1 MISLD
6 YLKMVVQALGSSSV
20 LQFHRTAQSYTQD
33 YIYIYMNLQLV
44 WSTAFTA
51 FFVSHENVVLSPD
64 LKSSDPESEM
74 ANQNC
79 AFTHFI
85 VYN

>member
-6 YLKMVVQALGSSSV
+6 YLKMVVQTLGSSSV
-20 LQFHRTAQSYTQD
+20 LQFHET
-33 YIYIYMNLQLV
+33 IYMNLQLV
-44 WSTAFTA
+44 WNTAFTA

-64 LKSSDPESEM
+64 LKSSDSESEM

>member
-1 MISLD
+1 
-6 YLKMVVQALGSSSV
+6 
-20 LQFHRTAQSYTQD
+20 
-33 YIYIYMNLQLV
+33 MNLQLV